1 MSLFAELKRRNVIR
15 MAGLYLVG
23 AWLVV
28 QVAET
33 VLPAFDVPNWVLR
46 ATIILLALGFVPALV
61 FAWVFELTPQ
71 GLKRDEEIDPA
82 QSMAPRTARRMD
94 RILLAVSVL
103 AIAYFVFD
111 KFVLAPQRE
120 AELVTQAT
128 EQVSAAAD
136 AKESTVR
143 PNSIAVLPFANMSG
157 DAANDYFSDGISEE
171 ILNVLA
177 GVPELQVAART
188 SSFSFKGK
196 AMEVPEIARSLK
208 VRMILEG
215 SVRQQGDTVR
225 ITAQLIDAE
234 SGFHRWSQTYD
245 RKLQDIFAIQ
255 DEIAKA
261 IGDELKVTVGGPA
274 AGGNSTGTKS
284 VEAYDLYLRGMAA
297 WHRRLDK
304 NLWEAIELFDQ
315 ALALDPEFT
324 QAYAG
329 QALTYSVLPAY
340 SERIAWDDALARA
353 NDLALRALAL
363 DPNLPEPL
371 AALAATSSTN
381 RHDATAIALLHRAI
395 SLRPSFATAHHWLG
409 VALLNSGRIDEAV
422 ATLEHAA
429 QLDPRSPAIAD
440 NLAFTLLAADRSGEA
455 RAVCEQA
462 LSYAT
467 DYPACLQYV
476 ATVDLMAGKLDAA
489 RPLLER
495 MAAVL
500 NPGASAQGQEIT
512 DALAGRSDRH
522 ALAQRMAALPFNS
535 CLIDTSGNTLEDQ
548 IVAAVLM
555 MLGEHELALDYM
567 ERNVD
572 NLGSSMNWA
581 VMLPSMDPI
590 RCEPRF
596 VAIIAKLRTTDPYLA
611 RACSGKQ

>member
-1 MSLFAELKRRNVIR
+1 
-15 MAGLYLVG
+15 
-23 AWLVV
+23 
-28 QVAET
+28 
-33 VLPAFDVPNWVLR
+33 
-46 ATIILLALGFVPALV
+46 
-61 FAWVFELTPQ
+61 
-71 GLKRDEEIDPA
+71 
-82 QSMAPRTARRMD
+82 
-94 RILLAVSVL
+94 
-103 AIAYFVFD
+103 
-111 KFVLAPQRE
+111 VLAPQRE

-381 RHDATAIALLHRAI
+381 RHGATAIALLHRAI